1 MSLDYT
7 DKLINISKIFIKD
20 LNIGE
25 LRALTL
31 GEKVIS
37 IWIKGVESNMEEK
50 EVLEDLKKVVGEF
63 YAKYPKSKVTLALSQ
78 ILDILL
84 VEHQEEMKRAW

>member
-1 MSLDYT
+1 MELFYT

-31 GEKVIS
+31 AEKVLS
-37 IWIKGVESNMEEK
+37 KWIKGVERNMEEK

-84 VEHQEEMKRAW
+84 VEHQEEMKRA

>member
-1 MSLDYT
+1 MELFYT

-31 GEKVIS
+31 AEKVLS
-37 IWIKGVESNMEEK
+37 KWIKGVERNMEEK
-50 EVLEDLKKVVGEF
+50 EIVEDLKKIVGEF
-63 YAKYPKSKVTLALSQ
+63 YEKYPKSKVTLALSQ

-84 VEHQEEMKRAW
+84 VEHQEEMKRA

>member
-31 GEKVIS
+31 AEKVLS
-37 IWIKGVESNMEEK
+37 KWIKGGERNMEEK
-50 EVLEDLKKVVGEF
+50 QELEYLKNVVGEF
-63 YAKYPKSKVTLALSQ
+63 YVKYPKSKVTLALSQ

-84 VEHQEEMKRAW
+84 VEHQEEMKRA

>member
-31 GEKVIS
+31 AEKVLS
-37 IWIKGVESNMEEK
+37 KWIKGVERNMEEK
-50 EVLEDLKKVVGEF
+50 EIVEDLKKIVGEF
-63 YAKYPKSKVTLALSQ
+63 YEKYPKSKVTLALRQ

-84 VEHQEEMKRAW
+84 VEHQEEMKRA

>member
-31 GEKVIS
+31 AEKVLS
-37 IWIKGVESNMEEK
+37 KWIKGVERNMEEK
-50 EVLEDLKKVVGEF
+50 EVLEDLKNVVGEF
-63 YAKYPKSKVTLALSQ
+63 YVKYPKSKVTLALSQ

-84 VEHQEEMKRAW
+84 VEHQEEMKRA

>member
-7 DKLINISKIFIKD
+7 DKLINISKIFIND

-31 GEKVIS
+31 AEKVLS
-37 IWIKGVESNMEEK
+37 KWIKGVERNMEEK
-50 EVLEDLKKVVGEF
+50 EVLEDLKNVVGEF
-63 YAKYPKSKVTLALSQ
+63 YVKYPKSKVTLALSQ

-84 VEHQEEMKRAW
+84 VEHQEEMKRA

>member
-7 DKLINISKIFIKD
+7 DKLINISKIFIND

-31 GEKVIS
+31 AEKVLS
-37 IWIKGVESNMEEK
+37 KWIKGVERNMEEK
-50 EVLEDLKKVVGEF
+50 EVLEDLKNVVGEF
-63 YAKYPKSKVTLALSQ
+63 YVKYPKSKVTLALSQ

-84 VEHQEEMKRAW
+84 VEHQKEIKRA

>member
-50 EVLEDLKKVVGEF
+50 EILEDLKKVVGEF
-63 YAKYPKSKVTLALSQ
+63 YVKYPKSKVTLALSQ

-84 VEHQEEMKRAW
+84 VEHQKEIKRA

>member
-31 GEKVIS
+31 AEKVLS
-37 IWIKGVESNMEEK
+37 KWIKGVERNMEEK
-50 EVLEDLKKVVGEF
+50 EILEDLKKVVGEF
-63 YAKYPKSKVTLALSQ
+63 YVKYPKSKVTLALSQ

-84 VEHQEEMKRAW
+84 VEYQKEIKRA

>member
-1 MSLDYT
+1 MELFYT

-31 GEKVIS
+31 AEKVLS
-37 IWIKGVESNMEEK
+37 KWIKGVERNMEEK
-50 EVLEDLKKVVGEF
+50 EVLEDLKNVVGEF
-63 YAKYPKSKVTLALSQ
+63 YVKYPKSKVTLALSQ

-84 VEHQEEMKRAW
+84 VEHQKEIKRA

>member
-7 DKLINISKIFIKD
+7 DKLINISKIFIND
-20 LNIGE
+20 LKIGE

-31 GEKVIS
+31 AEKVLS
-37 IWIKGVESNMEEK
+37 KWIKGVERNMEEK
-50 EVLEDLKKVVGEF
+50 EVLEDLKNVVGEF
-63 YAKYPKSKVTLALSQ
+63 YVKYPKSKVTLALSQ

-84 VEHQEEMKRAW
+84 VEHQEEMKRA

>member
-7 DKLINISKIFIKD
+7 DKLINISKIFIND

-31 GEKVIS
+31 SEKVLS
-37 IWIKGVESNMEEK
+37 KWIKGVERNMEEK
-50 EVLEDLKKVVGEF
+50 EVLEDLKNVVGEF
-63 YAKYPKSKVTLALSQ
+63 YVKYPKSKVTLALSQ

-84 VEHQEEMKRAW
+84 VEHQKEIKRA

>member
-31 GEKVIS
+31 AEKVLS
-37 IWIKGVESNMEEK
+37 KWIKGVERNMEEK
-50 EVLEDLKKVVGEF
+50 EVLEDLKNVVGEF
-63 YAKYPKSKVTLALSQ
+63 YVKYPKSKVTLALSQ

>member
-50 EVLEDLKKVVGEF
+50 EIVEDLKKIVGEF
-63 YAKYPKSKVTLALSQ
+63 YVKYPKSKVTLALSQ

-84 VEHQEEMKRAW
+84 VEHQKEIKRA

>member
-84 VEHQEEMKRAW
+84 VEHQEEMKRA

>member
-31 GEKVIS
+31 AEKVLS
-37 IWIKGVESNMEEK
+37 KCIKGVERNMEEK

-84 VEHQEEMKRAW
+84 VEHQEEMKRA

>member
-1 MSLDYT
+1 MELFYT

-31 GEKVIS
+31 AEKVLS
-37 IWIKGVESNMEEK
+37 KWIKGVERNMEEK
-50 EVLEDLKKVVGEF
+50 EVLEDLKNVVGEF
-63 YAKYPKSKVTLALSQ
+63 YVKYPKSKVTLALSQ

-84 VEHQEEMKRAW
+84 VEHQEEMKRA

>member
-7 DKLINISKIFIKD
+7 DKLINISKIFIND

-31 GEKVIS
+31 AEKVLS
-37 IWIKGVESNMEEK
+37 KWIKGVERNMEEK

-63 YAKYPKSKVTLALSQ
+63 YVKYPKSKVTLALSQ

-84 VEHQEEMKRAW
+84 VEHQEEMKRA

>member
-31 GEKVIS
+31 AEKVLS
-37 IWIKGVESNMEEK
+37 KWIKGVERNMEEK

-84 VEHQEEMKRAW
+84 VEHQEEMKRA

>member
-7 DKLINISKIFIKD
+7 DKLINISKIFIND
-20 LNIGE
+20 LKIGE

-31 GEKVIS
+31 AEKVLS
-37 IWIKGVESNMEEK
+37 KWIKGVERNMEEK

-84 VEHQEEMKRAW
+84 VEHQEEMKRA

>member
-1 MSLDYT
+1 MELFYT

-31 GEKVIS
+31 AEKVLS
-37 IWIKGVESNMEEK
+37 KWIKGVERNMEEK
-50 EVLEDLKKVVGEF
+50 EIVEDLKKIVGEF
-63 YAKYPKSKVTLALSQ
+63 YEKYPKSKVTLALSQ
-78 ILDILL
+78 ILDILI
-84 VEHQEEMKRAW
+84 VDHQKEMKRA